1 MFDPSENPEKDS
13 AETSVTKNP
22 LNGVGSSPEAVE
34 EEDSED
40 LFVST
45 YEVGEGFDSFYLPKP
60 FLFTFQSVPAV
71 VAAPKPAEPAQA
83 AALDDLMN
91 TIDLNEPSSSPS
103 PSPAAASSSL
113 PPPLPSSAPV
123 ASVISSVEAITPPE
137 ASQIFP
143 SSTSSSSIPA
153 TTTTLVQP
161 MVEAPKPPPAQ
172 SVPFSLASSISE
184 PPKPETKVPSAPP
197 PAINTASQIEITVSE
212 PAKIGEGMSSYMVY
226 TVSTK
231 TTLPYFRRQSLSVHR
246 RFSDFLGLHDKL
258 AEKHAAL
265 GRIVPPPPSKSVV
278 GTAKIKFSKADE
290 QQLSGSEFLEK
301 RRSALERYL
310 QRNAE
315 HPIICADPDFR
326 EFLELDADLPRSTST
341 SALSGAG
348 VKRMFSFVSDTVN
361 KMTFKMDETDTVS
374 AC

>member
-1 MFDPSENPEKDS
+1 M
-13 AETSVTKNP
+13 ATT
-22 LNGVGSSPEAVE
+22 
-34 EEDSED
+34 
-40 LFVST
+40 
-45 YEVGEGFDSFYLPKP
+45 
-60 FLFTFQSVPAV
+60 
-71 VAAPKPAEPAQA
+71 
-83 AALDDLMN
+83 
-91 TIDLNEPSSSPS
+91 
-103 PSPAAASSSL
+103 
-113 PPPLPSSAPV
+113 
-123 ASVISSVEAITPPE
+123 TPPE
-137 ASQIFP
+137 ASQISP
-143 SSTSSSSIPA
+143 SSTSSSSIPATAA

-161 MVEAPKPPPAQ
+161 MVEAPKPPAQ

-184 PPKPETKVPSAPP
+184 PPKPETKTPSAPP

-374 AC
+374 ACGWSFCLPFWFYLTY